1 MFYLVQFSDDPNY
14 QTFHADDY
22 KHAYEQASDSAPDWD
37 ITAIFQCIELDLIDG
52 RAIFPHEADDLCSH
66 EPNGESVTGAVII
79 CDICGRRDTDNSYPG
94 DWNGET
100 GNHISCEQDANKL
113 CVNHG
118 MYYCGN
124 EPGCT
129 HSCHNGIRT

>member
-1 MFYLVQFSDDPNY
+1 MFYLVQFNDRDY

-22 KHAYEQASDSAPDWD
+22 RHAYEQASDSAPDWD

-79 CDICGRRDTDNSYPG
+79 CDICGRRQDDSPASYEN

-100 GNHISCEQDANKL
+100 GNHLSCETVENALKSMRQAGL
-113 CVNHG
+113 I
-118 MYYCGN
+118 
-124 EPGCT
+124 E
-129 HSCHNGIRT
+129 